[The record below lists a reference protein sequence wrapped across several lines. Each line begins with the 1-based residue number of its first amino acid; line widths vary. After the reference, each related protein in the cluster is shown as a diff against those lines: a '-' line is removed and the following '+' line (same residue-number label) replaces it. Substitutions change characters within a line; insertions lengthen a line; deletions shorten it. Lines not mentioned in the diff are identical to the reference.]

1 MSAARLTHT
10 EAWALA
16 LLLHLPVQ
24 PGSALADWL
33 LSASAPDPAELSAPA
48 FDGLAAKGLYHAQAA
63 EPFDPGLLR
72 ALTLTAINAA
82 TVTALIRAN
91 GKAALTRF
99 AQADESLVQYGMDEH
114 GMTLHDVQPMHAV
127 AGNLLPGWF
136 TVNRNEG
143 LRDTL
148 PLGAFLLF
156 NHACALADWAWGRS
170 ELQSEVFP
178 VAELFETFQRSAG
191 WVDIFNAAGMA
202 GVMELA
208 QMPLSAYLEL
218 LLARGYLCAMGS
230 EQLAVGP
237 MGDSLAEALS
247 ASTRCT
253 LTVTLQ
259 TWEAPAALCGTFLHG
274 SDRLFLLEFAP
285 GQVGIQQLS
294 GVEQGRAW
302 IEALLNQGR
311 QAHYVDYVLP
321 AADSAGESLHHR
333 VAVAPPALVVPAV
346 VIPPLGPA
354 PEIPPPQPVVA
365 PPPMPEAVVA
375 PPLPQPVVTTPPI
388 PEAVIASPPLPE
400 PVVAPPPIPE
410 AVVTPPPVVA
420 PPPAPEAAEMFC
432 SNCGSPVRATQRFC
446 RTCGARLVPPDAA
459 AAPPPP
465 AAPVNQSAPTVRG
478 MVPPISAKLRMLSGA
493 QAGQEFIVGPQVRLG
508 REPDNEVV
516 LLDPKVSRHHALL
529 QQQGETFL
537 LTDLGSSNGV
547 SVNGKRIAAPESLKD
562 GDILI
567 LGDTQLAFKVNA

>member
-1 MSAARLTHT
+1 MSAYLLTHA

-16 LLLHLPVQ
+16 VLLHLPVQ

-33 LSASAPDPAELSAPA
+33 ISASPPDPVELSAPA
-48 FDGLAAKGLYHAQAA
+48 FHGLAAQGLYNAPSA
-63 EPFDPGLLR
+63 EPFNTDLLR

-114 GMTLHDVQPMHAV
+114 GMMLHDVQPMHAV

-136 TVNRNEG
+136 TVSRNEG

-237 MGDSLAEALS
+237 VGDSLAEALS
-247 ASTRCT
+247 ASARCT

-259 TWEAPAALCGTFLHG
+259 TWEAPAALCGAFVHG
-274 SDRLFLLEFAP
+274 SGRLFLLEFAP
-285 GQVGIQQLS
+285 GQLVDAALVRRGAGSRLDRGAAQS
-294 GVEQGRAW
+294 G
-302 IEALLNQGR
+302 EAGALRGLC
-311 QAHYVDYVLP
+311 
-321 AADSAGESLHHR
+321 SAG
-333 VAVAPPALVVPAV
+333 
-346 VIPPLGPA
+346 G
-354 PEIPPPQPVVA
+354 
-365 PPPMPEAVVA
+365 
-375 PPLPQPVVTTPPI
+375 
-388 PEAVIASPPLPE
+388 
-400 PVVAPPPIPE
+400 
-410 AVVTPPPVVA
+410 
-420 PPPAPEAAEMFC
+420 
-432 SNCGSPVRATQRFC
+432 G
-446 RTCGARLVPPDAA
+446 
-459 AAPPPP
+459 
-465 AAPVNQSAPTVRG
+465 
-478 MVPPISAKLRMLSGA
+478 
-493 QAGQEFIVGPQVRLG
+493 
-508 REPDNEVV
+508 
-516 LLDPKVSRHHALL
+516 
-529 QQQGETFL
+529 
-537 LTDLGSSNGV
+537 
-547 SVNGKRIAAPESLKD
+547 
-562 GDILI
+562 
-567 LGDTQLAFKVNA
+567 